1 MAIYLGGSKLQ
12 LNLGGTSIGEAYL
25 GGVKVLGEVPLPA
38 IGAKTIRIQFTDVSY
53 DPSISQWNDSSTWAS
68 KGWTLVK
75 RKSSPNIWDFTH
87 TAELP
92 NDALYPL
99 RSYSGGAGTH
109 PPQAPY
115 AVTDIN
121 TSGWTN
127 FIGLFSGHTLLTEV
141 PLFNISSGTIDYLFA
156 QAQSLSN
163 DVAWA
168 KRLATTRAIY
178 TLPTFI
184 TNTPNKSSIP
194 TDFGGTK
201 GRTRILSKTGTGSE
215 SFSVTLR
222 PGDWIYIAVR
232 GYTAGASPRTSNARI
247 SARTAGTDIV
257 RSYNNSSSYILNA
270 SASGDY
276 GSKVTQESTMRWGYP
291 QGTTMTCGN
300 CYRQARSTNNPYA
313 NVYVD
318 SFQFI

>member
-1 MAIYLGGSKLQ
+1 MSIYLGGSKLQ
-12 LNLGGTSIGEAYL
+12 LNLGGTSIREAYL
-25 GGVKVLGEVPLPA
+25 GGVKVLGEVPLPT

-75 RKSSPNIWDFTH
+75 RRSSPNIWDFTH

-141 PLFNISSGTIDYLFA
+141 PLFDISSGTIDYLFD

-178 TLPTFI
+178 TMSFI
-184 TNTPNKSSIP
+184 TNTPNRSSIP

-201 GRTRILSKTGTGSE
+201 GRTRIVSKTGNNVEENLTI
-215 SFSVTLR
+215 TLR
-222 PGDWIYIAVR
+222 PGDWVYTACR
-232 GYTAGASPRTSNARI
+232 GYLSTNSGFKSVCWLQLPPTSGTAMA
-247 SARTAGTDIV
+247 
-257 RSYNNSSSYILNA
+257 NSSQYSSQYLIYA
-270 SASGDY
+270 KASGSN
-276 GSKVTQESTMRWGYP
+276 GNKVTDDTTIRWGYAE
-291 QGTTMTCGN
+291 GTRMTCTG
-300 CYRQARSTNNPYA
+300 YRAAYNTNNPYA
-313 NVYVD
+313 NLYVD

>member
-1 MAIYLGGSKLQ
+1 MAIYLGGNKLQ
-12 LNLGGTSIGEAYL
+12 LNLGGTSIREAYL

-115 AVTDIN
+115 VVTDIN

-141 PLFNISSGTIDYLFA
+141 PLFDISSGTIDYLFD

-178 TLPTFI
+178 NLTTFI
-184 TNTPNKSSIP
+184 TNTPNRSSIP

-201 GRTRILSKTGTGSE
+201 GRTVTVNPGWVTVTSSSPYSYTV
-215 SFSVTLR
+215 SVA
-222 PGDWIYIAVR
+222 PGDVLTCRARNYGLIR
-232 GYTAGASPRTSNARI
+232 NTRCQASWVSGSFVNNNGLPNAYVTERN
-247 SARTAGTDIV
+247 T
-257 RSYNNSSSYILNA
+257 RSDPN
-270 SASGDY
+270 
-276 GSKVTQESTMRWGYP
+276 TTFRWGYAEGSRRSVKVN
-291 QGTTMTCGN
+291 GTT
-300 CYRQARSTNNPYA
+300 TNTNTNTSLYSRVA
-313 NVYVD
+313 VYLE
-318 SFQFI
+318 SFNFL

>member
-1 MAIYLGGSKLQ
+1 MSIYLGGNNSRPYF
-12 LNLGGTSIGEAYL
+12 GGTKINEAYL
-25 GGVKVLGEVPLPA
+25 GSVKVLGDVPLPA
-38 IGAKTIRIQFTDVSY
+38 IGANTIRIQFTDVSY

-87 TAELP
+87 TSELP

-99 RSYSGGAGTH
+99 RSYSGSAGTH

-141 PLFNISSGTIDYLFA
+141 PLFDISSGTIDYLFD

-184 TNTPNKSSIP
+184 RNTPNKSSIP

-201 GRTRILSKTGTGSE
+201 GRTRIVSKTGANLEE
-215 SFSVTLR
+215 SFNVTFS
-222 PGDWIYIAVR
+222 PGDWVYIAVR
-232 GYTAGASPRTSNARI
+232 GYSGSSRSTARI
-247 SARTAGTDIV
+247 SSIRSGTDIV

-270 SASGDY
+270 TASGST

-291 QGTTMTCGN
+291 EGTRMTCAG
-300 CYRQARSTNNPYA
+300 YRRAYTTNNPYA

-318 SFQFI
+318 SFQFL

>member
-1 MAIYLGGSKLQ
+1 MSIYLGGNNSRPYF
-12 LNLGGTSIGEAYL
+12 GGTKINEAYL
-25 GGVKVLGEVPLPA
+25 GSVKVLGDVPLPA

-68 KGWTLVK
+68 KGWALVK

-87 TAELP
+87 TSELP

-99 RSYSGGAGTH
+99 RSYSGSAGTH

-141 PLFNISSGTIDYLFA
+141 PLFDISSGTIDYLFD

-201 GRTRILSKTGTGSE
+201 GRTRIVSKTGANLEE
-215 SFSVTLR
+215 SFNVTFS
-222 PGDWIYIAVR
+222 PGDWVYIAVR
-232 GYTAGASPRTSNARI
+232 GYSGSSRSTARI
-247 SARTAGTDIV
+247 SSIRSGTDIV

-270 SASGDY
+270 TASGST

-291 QGTTMTCGN
+291 EGTRMTCAG
-300 CYRQARSTNNPYA
+300 YRRAYTTNNPYA

-318 SFQFI
+318 SFQFL